1 MSHLSKQISDI
12 IPDQGETDTC
22 WNFSAARCIVRYY
35 RKIFPKI
42 FGIDSTK
49 DCAEFYTYDTLYD
62 IFDCKTED
70 DIPCSQKNYNSAL
83 LYAFVFAIFNIKYGC
98 DANRI
103 HTSFIWFFNQFLLK
117 GLPSLL
123 LDLSP
128 EEVIID
134 KVKPDITFELTPEYY
149 SIRHLVKILRQINE
163 IRQQT
168 FFTLHFTNYPKE
180 NINKREFTTFVKK
193 MIDSG
198 YYGIFEV
205 PNTDIINHYMTLVG
219 YEEGDD
225 FFILVKNSWGENG
238 GKILTYLEYTHS
250 THTRNLLKIAFT
262 DLNKLQIYKHSINI
276 CYFEMSPDP
285 GLQMTNYENQ
295 VFANLHKH
303 NLLCDKC
310 AEFYNMDGETLL
322 TQAVMDEKVSVVKRL
337 LESGYNPN
345 QVNTNLVPAIITINI
360 PILTLLLEH
369 GADINQTIIF
379 PSLSILYYAAERNKP
394 KVVSFLLS
402 KGANIN
408 IQLNNGDTPLHIA
421 CKLGFETVVRIL
433 LNDPNI
439 KINITNDE
447 GDTALHNAC
456 DHPTIVKMLLEK
468 RAYIMGNNDENT
480 PLHMTTN
487 AKVTKMLIDA
497 GAEPWSSNR
506 FNQTPLHMIS
516 MKKGDHVK
524 VAALLYPGVNV
535 NQQDDDGQTAL
546 HLASSQGNVKIAE
559 LLIAK
564 AHASIDIV
572 NDNGQMPSI
581 RSTRKLSNHSS
592 RGGTRKIYNRVKYI
606 K

>member
-35 RKIFPKI
+35 RKTFPKI
-42 FGIDSTK
+42 FGIDSGK
-49 DCAEFYTYDTLYD
+49 DCAEFYTYDTLFD

-70 DIPCSQKNYNSAL
+70 DIPCSQKNYNSTL

-123 LDLSP
+123 IDPSP
-128 EEVIID
+128 EDVIID
-134 KVKPDITFELTPEYY
+134 KLKPDITFELTPEYY
-149 SIRHLVKILRQINE
+149 SIRHLVQILRKVNE

-180 NINKREFTTFVKK
+180 NINKHEFTTFVKK

-205 PNTDIINHYMTLVG
+205 PNTDTMNHYMTLVG

-262 DLNKLQIYKHSINI
+262 DLKKLQIYKHSINI
-276 CYFEMSPDP
+276 CYFAMSPDP
-285 GLQMTNYENQ
+285 GLQMTNSKLNI
-295 VFANLHKH
+295 
-303 NLLCDKC
+303 LCDKEAC

-337 LESGYNPN
+337 LENGYNPN
-345 QVNTNLVPAIITINI
+345 QVNTNLVPAIITLNI

-402 KGANIN
+402 KGADIN
-408 IQLNNGDTPLHIA
+408 IQLNNGDTPLHVA
-421 CKLGFETVVRIL
+421 CRLGFETVVRIL

-439 KINITNDE
+439 KINLTNDE
-447 GDTALHNAC
+447 GDTALHKAC
-456 DHPTIVKMLLEK
+456 DHPIIVRMLLEK
-468 RAYIMGNNDENT
+468 RAYIMGDNDENT

-516 MKKGDHVK
+516 MKKGDYVK

-546 HLASSQGNVKIAE
+546 HLASSHGNVKIAE
-559 LLIAK
+559 LLIEK

-581 RSTRKLSNHSS
+581 RSTRKNHSS